1 MRNPAGSSN
10 AKGERKGTD
19 PTLYIS
25 AFRKGRFYIYS
36 RRQPELSEGGNIR
49 DIINEKPNK

>member
-36 RRQPELSEGGNIR
+36 RRQPQLSEGGNIR